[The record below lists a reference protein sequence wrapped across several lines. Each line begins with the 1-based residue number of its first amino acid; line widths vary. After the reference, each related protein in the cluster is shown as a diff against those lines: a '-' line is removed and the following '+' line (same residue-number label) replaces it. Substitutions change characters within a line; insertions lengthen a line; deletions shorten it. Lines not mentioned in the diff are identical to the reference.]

1 MGALPVPKLTVE
13 EYIEADQ
20 VSDRPLEYHDGEIFP
35 LAEASIR
42 HAAIDSCLHK
52 MLGSQLASSCR
63 VLGTMRVRISPTQYV
78 QPDLIVYCGKPEL
91 TTESDPSLTNPRV
104 IVEILS
110 PSTAGYDYGD
120 KFELY
125 RRLPSLEEYVLV
137 AQDKPRIE
145 VFRRIDGGRWLLSTY
160 EGESATALIESIDVR
175 LPLAEIYAEL
185 P

>member
-1 MGALPVPKLTVE
+1 MGVPVPKLTVK

-42 HAAIDSCLHK
+42 HAAIELSIGALLREGVK
-52 MLGSQLASSCR
+52 GKPCR

-78 QPDLIVYCGKPEL
+78 QPDLIVYCGQPEL
-91 TTESDPSLTNPRV
+91 TTESDPSLTNPKV

-125 RRLPSLEEYVLV
+125 RRLPSFEEYVLV

-160 EGESATALIESIDVR
+160 EGESATAHIESIDVR
-175 LPLAEIYAEL
+175 LPLAEIYSEL